1 MERKMADQLNKAF
14 DAYRQ
19 ASIEKDSVKKEL
31 QQKTDAYEQHIHEL
45 HQQIHDHKQLIVQLK
60 TQLNMAGNSSK
71 GMGKDCELP
80 LECKDDVLP
89 TLRKHEPEALTPCD
103 LHENPRLREKHLM
116 LKENMKTAEL
126 VVAQAVPFSLPGMT
140 AEESK
145 EVLEAFQELQGKFLE
160 IRSLTRKQKDHL
172 NRLCTGEGNAAEEP
186 EFSMPIQCTD
196 ITVEQAEGPLTS
208 ATKSDSDKELS
219 SASITSRGVSPDD
232 GDYEKSFSKLSI
244 KFPPTD
250 SDYDFLN
257 SAPERKD
264 FALGTKDHVFTS
276 SLPKVTVKQTLEFP
290 TEYTFTETQTASPSI
305 MMHKGVRGPQQPDW
319 SPEACEDQAQAAC
332 ADPEQNKSPEN
343 CAFCDAIL
351 PEGTFYRHLNSHFQ
365 NKASNGF

>member
-1 MERKMADQLNKAF
+1 
-14 DAYRQ
+14 
-19 ASIEKDSVKKEL
+19 
-31 QQKTDAYEQHIHEL
+31 
-45 HQQIHDHKQLIVQLK
+45 
-60 TQLNMAGNSSK
+60 MAGNSSK

-116 LKENMKTAEL
+116 EKIFDLTKKDLKLRQLISSKNEEIRSLQNNLKKLKENMKTAEL